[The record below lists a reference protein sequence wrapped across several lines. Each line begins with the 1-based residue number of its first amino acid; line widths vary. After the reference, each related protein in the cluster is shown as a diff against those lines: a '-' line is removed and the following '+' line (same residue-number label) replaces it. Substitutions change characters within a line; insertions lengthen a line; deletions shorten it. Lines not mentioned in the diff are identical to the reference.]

1 MNRLR
6 IILLCVI
13 GTVGYVAWG
22 VIAWFD
28 ESQRAGFLSLNIS
41 MVTGTIGLALR
52 DLPAALDV
60 AHQPQSRKDEP

>member
-1 MNRLR
+1 MSRLR

-22 VIAWFD
+22 LMAWFD
-28 ESQRAGFLSLNIS
+28 ESQRTGFLSLNIS

-52 DLPAALDV
+52 DLPSMLE
-60 AHQPQSRKDEP
+60 QSRKDEP